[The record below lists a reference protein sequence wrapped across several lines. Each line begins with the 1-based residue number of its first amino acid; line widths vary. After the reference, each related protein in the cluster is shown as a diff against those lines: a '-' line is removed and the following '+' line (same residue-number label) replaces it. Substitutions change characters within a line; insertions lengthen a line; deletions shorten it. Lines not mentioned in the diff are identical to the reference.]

1 MSYQIIVYG
10 ATGFTGQRTTEYLAA
25 NAPADLRWAIA
36 GRNADKLDD
45 LKRRLNLSVD
55 TIAVDA
61 NDADGIAQMVQQT
74 QVLITTA
81 GPYALY
87 GENLIKSCAEHG
99 THYVDITGEVPWVQ
113 DMIARYGDAATKSG
127 AKIIPFCGFDSVP
140 ADIGTWVARQYAR
153 EQGLGELLR
162 VRGYYTTAG
171 GGLNG
176 GTLLSLLNIMETGD
190 AKRLANP
197 KALVKDLHQNNF
209 IAKEQQGWREHYGEA
224 VGRWAYPFFMDP
236 INSKVIYRSI
246 GLSYAFDLPRPSSFS
261 YREFHAISKKRLPA
275 LAAATT
281 WVGFT
286 MMTTLSPARA
296 LFRKLGPKAGEGPSQ
311 EAMDNGYFKLQLIG
325 TNERGAQVR
334 SVFSYAGDPGNK
346 ATTCFLSECAM
357 ALCLDADKLPN
368 YKGFLTPS
376 IAFGQVLV
384 DRLKA
389 AGTEITAELIE

>member
-25 NAPADLRWAIA
+25 NAPEDLRWAIA
-36 GRNADKLDD
+36 GRNSDKLKD
-45 LKRRLNLSVD
+45 LKRRLNLSVN
-55 TIAVDA
+55 TITVDA
-61 NDADGIAQMVQQT
+61 QDAKGIAQMVQQT

-87 GENLIKSCAEHG
+87 GENLIKSCAEYG
-99 THYVDITGEVPWVQ
+99 VHYVDITGEVPWVQ
-113 DMIARYGDAATKSG
+113 DMIARYAATAADSG

-140 ADIGTWVARQYAR
+140 ADLGTWVARQYAR
-153 EQGLGELLR
+153 EQELGELLR

-190 AKRLANP
+190 AKRLAYP
-197 KALVKDLHQNNF
+197 KALLQDLEHRDF
-209 IAKEQQGWREHYGEA
+209 IAKESQGWREHYSEA
-224 VGRWAYPFFMDP
+224 VGHWAYPFFMDA
-236 INSKVIYRSI
+236 INSKVTYRSV
-246 GLSYAFDLPRPSSFS
+246 GLAHALGLPAPSRFN

-275 LAAATT
+275 AIGAMGLAGFGVAA
-281 WVGFT
+281 
-286 MMTTLSPARA
+286 TLSPVRA
-296 LFRKLGPKAGEGPSQ
+296 LLRKVGPKAGEGPSQ
-311 EAMDNGYFKLQLIG
+311 EAMDKGYFKIQLIG
-325 TNERGAQVR
+325 TNEEGVQVR
-334 SVFSYAGDPGNK
+334 SSLSYPGDPGNK
-346 ATTCFLSECAM
+346 ATTCFLSECAL

-384 DRLKA
+384 DRLRA
-389 AGTEITAELIE
+389 AGAEITAERMP